1 MTTEKKADQQASPND
16 SGTNHTSKP
25 NPPTKIA
32 ETLNMILASG
42 TRGVHRFEAERNGDH
57 CLPSTISSLKKRGV
71 VLADE
76 LIKVPGRHGN
86 PTYVK
91 RYWVEPEHVEQ
102 ARTVLRCLVRR
113 AA

>member
-1 MTTEKKADQQASPND
+1 MTTEKKADQQASPKR
-16 SGTNHTSKP
+16 SPANHTSNT
-25 NPPTKIA
+25 NPLTKIA
-32 ETLNMILASG
+32 ETLSMILSSG

-102 ARTVLRCLVRR
+102 ARNVLSRLVRR